1 MNVKDIVSQV
11 EGLFGRMPNKYVM
24 QLINDGLMDIA
35 SKRLVN
41 EDTAVTDII
50 AGQRYYDLP
59 PGLLKIVG
67 VEVRQENTSGEQE
80 FAPVRKMKRV
90 ALQIGD
96 ES

>member
-1 MNVKDIVSQV
+1 MEVKDIISQV
-11 EGLFGRMPNKYVM
+11 EGLFGRKPNKYLM
-24 QLINDGLMDIA
+24 QIINDGLMDIA

-41 EDTAVTDII
+41 EDTAVTDLME
-50 AGQRYYDLP
+50 GQRYYDLP

-67 VEVRQENTSGEQE
+67 VEARQENTSGEQE
-80 FAPVRKMKRV
+80 FAPVRKIDRT

>member
-1 MNVKDIVSQV
+1 MTVKQLIQRI
-11 EGLFGRMPNKYVM
+11 EIAMGPAPHGYLM

-41 EDTAVTDII
+41 EDTAVTDLLE
-50 AGQRYYDLP
+50 GQRYYELP
-59 PGLLKIVG
+59 AGLLKIIG
-67 VEVRQENTSGEQE
+67 VEARQENTSGEQE
-80 FAPVRKMKRV
+80 FAPVRKIDRT